1 MTEGI
6 QEDFMSN
13 SSGQLE
19 RVLSKK
25 DILALAFGAM
35 IGWGWV
41 VLAGEWIR
49 NAGTLG
55 AMLAFALGGVMVLFV
70 GLTYAELTSAMP
82 KCGGEHV
89 FSHRALGMNA
99 SFVCTWAIILGYV
112 SVIAFEAVAFP
123 TVLEYLFSSS
133 YLKGYM
139 YTVAGYDVY
148 LSWVLVGTISS
159 IIITA
164 INYFGVKP
172 AAVVQG
178 VVTFVI
184 AGIGLTLFCGSMV
197 SGSVANIQP
206 LFKDGVGGILAVAVM
221 TPFMYVGFDVIP
233 QAAEEINIPFKMIGK
248 IIIIS
253 IVMAV
258 CWYIMIIFSVSLA
271 LTGSEISASKLVTAD
286 AMKAA
291 FNGSTTASQIL
302 IIAGIG
308 GIITSWNSFF
318 VGGSR
323 AIYAMAE
330 SKMLPSGLAKLHPK
344 YNTPVNAIIL
354 IGVLSSFAP
363 LLGRKM
369 MVWLVDAGGM
379 TIVISYFL
387 VSISF
392 LVLRKNEPEMPRPYK
407 IKHGK
412 FVGWTAVILS
422 FGIICLYL
430 PGFPSALVWPYEWAI
445 IIGWTLLGLIFFAW
459 AKISEKGEE
468 KAVKHDLADAVN

>member
-1 MTEGI
+1 
-6 QEDFMSN
+6 MSTG
-13 SSGQLE
+13 SGQLE

-25 DILALAFGAM
+25 DIMALAFGAM

-41 VLAGEWIR
+41 VLAGDWVMK
-49 NAGTLG
+49 AGALG
-55 AMLAFALGGVMVLFV
+55 AMLAFMMGGVMVVFV

-82 KCGGEHV
+82 QCGGEHV
-89 FSHRALGMNA
+89 FSHRALGKNW

-148 LSWVLVGTISS
+148 LSWVLVGAVSS
-159 IIITA
+159 VAITT

-172 AAVVQG
+172 AAVLQG
-178 VVTFVI
+178 VVTIMI
-184 AGIGLTLFCGSMV
+184 ACIGVALF
-197 SGSVANIQP
+197 SGSVFSGSIANIEP
-206 LFKDGVGGILAVAVM
+206 MMFKDGISGVLAVAVM

-248 IIIIS
+248 IIILS

-258 CWYIMIIFSVSLA
+258 AWYVMIIFSVSMTMSGDA
-271 LTGSEISASKLVTAD
+271 ISASKLVTAD

-291 FNGSTTASQIL
+291 FGGSPFASNLL

-330 SKMLPSGLAKLHPK
+330 SRMLPPALAKLHPK
-344 YNTPVNAIIL
+344 YKTPTNAIIL
-354 IGVLSSFAP
+354 IGVFSTFAP

-369 MVWLVDAGGM
+369 LVWLVDAGGM

-392 LVLRKNEPEMPRPYK
+392 LVLRKREPEMPRPYK
-407 IKHGK
+407 IPCGN
-412 FVGWTAVILS
+412 FVGWMAVILS

-430 PGFPSALVWPYEWAI
+430 PGFPSALVWPFEWGI
-445 IIGWTLLGLIFFAW
+445 IIGWTALGIVFYIW
-459 AKISEKGEE
+459 AKLLESSASVCE
-468 KAVKHDLADAVN
+468 DATEIA

>member
-1 MTEGI
+1 MTTG
-6 QEDFMSN
+6 ST
-13 SSGQLE
+13 QLE

-41 VLAGEWIR
+41 VLAGSWVR
-49 NAGTLG
+49 SAGTLG
-55 AMLAFALGGVMVLFV
+55 AMAAFIMGGIMVLFV
-70 GLTYAELTSAMP
+70 GLTYAELTAAMP
-82 KCGGEHV
+82 QCGGEHV
-89 FSHRALGMNA
+89 FSHRALGKNA
-99 SFVCTWAIILGYV
+99 SFICTWAIILGYV

-133 YLKGYM
+133 YLQFHM

-148 LSWVLVGTISS
+148 LTWVLVGSISS
-159 IIITA
+159 IVITA
-164 INYFGVKP
+164 INYFGIKP
-172 AAVVQG
+172 AAMMQG
-178 VVTFVI
+178 VVTLMI
-184 AGIGLTLFCGSMV
+184 AAIGVALFGGSVV
-197 SGSVANIQP
+197 SGTLEHARP
-206 LFKDGVGGILAVAVM
+206 LFRDGMGGILSVAVM

-248 IIIIS
+248 ILILS

-258 CWYIMIIFSVSLA
+258 AWYLMVIFSVGFVLDENA
-271 LTGSEISASKLVTAD
+271 ISASKLVTAD

-291 FNGSTTASQIL
+291 FGGSALASQIL

-330 SKMLPSGLAKLHPK
+330 SKMLPPGLAKLHPK
-344 YNTPVNAIIL
+344 YKTPTNAIIL
-354 IGVLSSFAP
+354 IGVFSTLAP
-363 LLGRKM
+363 LLGRSM
-369 MVWLVDAGGM
+369 LVWLVDAGGM

-392 LVLRKNEPEMPRPYK
+392 LVLRRKEPNMPRPYK
-407 IKHGK
+407 LKNGPFI
-412 FVGWTAVILS
+412 GWMAVILS
-422 FGIICLYL
+422 FAMITLYM
-430 PGFPSALVWPYEWAI
+430 PGMPSALVWPYEWAI
-445 IIGWTLLGLIFFAW
+445 VIGWTVLGVVFYAW
-459 AKISEKGEE
+459 AKMLERSE
-468 KAVKHDLADAVN
+468 AADVAEAASN